1 MMKTKGK
8 STIKSFSTTKIKQTI
23 HHQQRIACQRL
34 HQNTNMPLVKPLPA
48 DHDEEVTSLAAFFN
62 ETLGFCPN
70 SVLTMQRR
78 PAIAKAFIQLNMA
91 VMANHGRV
99 TSDLKRLIGYL
110 TSLTAGC
117 RYCQAHTIRAA
128 ERYGATTDKMEHIWE
143 FRTHP
148 AFTEAERAALEFAV
162 AASSIPN
169 AVDATIQDALRAHWD
184 DGEIV
189 EILGV
194 IALFGYLNRW
204 NDSMAT
210 TLEDA
215 AEESGQDWLA
225 GHGWERGK
233 HQ

>member
-1 MMKTKGK
+1 
-8 STIKSFSTTKIKQTI
+8 
-23 HHQQRIACQRL
+23 
-34 HQNTNMPLVKPLPA
+34 MPLVTPLPS
-48 DHDEEVTSLAAFFN
+48 DHNAEVAELATFFN

-78 PAIAKAFIQLNMA
+78 PAIAKAFIELNKA
-91 VMANHGRV
+91 VMDNRGRV

-110 TSLTAGC
+110 ASLTAGC

-128 ERYGATTDKMEHIWE
+128 ERYGAEVDKMAHIWE

-148 AFTEAERAALEFAV
+148 AFSEAERAALDFAI
-162 AASSIPN
+162 AASSVPN
-169 AVDATIQDALRAHWD
+169 AVDDAISERLHTHWD
-184 DGEIV
+184 EGEIV

-210 TLEDA
+210 QLEAPA
-215 AEESGQDWLA
+215 AESGRQWLDQQ
-225 GHGWERGK
+225 GWTPGK